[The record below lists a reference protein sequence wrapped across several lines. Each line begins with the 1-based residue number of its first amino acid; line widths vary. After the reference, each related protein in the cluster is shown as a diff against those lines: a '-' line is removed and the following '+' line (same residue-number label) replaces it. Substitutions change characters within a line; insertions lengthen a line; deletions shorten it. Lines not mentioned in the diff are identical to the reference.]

1 MTLQKHRLLEG
12 NSVRGKG
19 WVAVREFALNLVG
32 TVRAG
37 DLALLS
43 SDRIRRLK
51 DLKDQLESATLP
63 FSCSSERDGAGV
75 S

>member
-1 MTLQKHRLLEG
+1 MTLQKHRPLEG
-12 NSVRGKG
+12 NFVRGRG

-51 DLKDQLESATLP
+51 DLRDQLENAIPP
-63 FSCSSERDGAGV
+63 FSRSSKHDGAGL